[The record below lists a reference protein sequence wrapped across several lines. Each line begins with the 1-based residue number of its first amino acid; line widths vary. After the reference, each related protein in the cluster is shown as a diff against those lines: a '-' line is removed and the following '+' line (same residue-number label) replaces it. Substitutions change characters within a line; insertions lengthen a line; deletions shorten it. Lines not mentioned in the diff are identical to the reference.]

1 MMISSLTG
9 RGGDGAR
16 ERLRTVR
23 AGDDLRV
30 RCVLAG
36 LGARTDGARTVGGLI
51 HSVRSAS

>member
-1 MMISSLTG
+1 MMISSRIG

-23 AGDDLRV
+23 DGDGLRV
-30 RCVLAG
+30 RFVLAG
-36 LGARTDGARTVGGLI
+36 LGARTEGARTLGGLI

>member
-1 MMISSLTG
+1 MISSRIG

-23 AGDDLRV
+23 DGDGLRV
-30 RCVLAG
+30 RFVLAG
-36 LGARTDGARTVGGLI
+36 LGARTEGARTLGGLI